1 MFSATALPV
10 VCPFS
15 RQAMSFLKSRI
26 NMRSHG
32 ARLAVASNPNVG
44 NMQGLRM
51 RALYFL
57 HFSQHWR

>member
-1 MFSATALPV
+1 
-10 VCPFS
+10 
-15 RQAMSFLKSRI
+15 MSFLKSRI

-32 ARLAVASNPNVG
+32 ARLAVASNPNTG

-51 RALYFL
+51 RAFYFL